1 MTAGLAAGA
10 RPREE
15 LFLSDWATEVRSPGA
30 IFVGHKGASGIHSAS
45 VILNDIWACCRRRAR
60 RRGSLVLTALP
71 PSPWHLSLL
80 ATRGHL
86 VFTLR
91 VSS

>member
-1 MTAGLAAGA
+1 MTGPQKSA
-10 RPREE
+10 RH
-15 LFLSDWATEVRSPGA
+15 GA
-30 IFVGHKGASGIHSAS
+30 IFVGHKGASGVHSAS

-60 RRGSLVLTALP
+60 RRSSLVQTAVPLLTLAP
-71 PSPWHLSLL
+71 SLL

-86 VFTLR
+86 VFIVQ